1 MTEARERISLR
12 YAMDGRCLRVAHI
25 VAVFVCSRKAIPA
38 GDSMTDSIEQMYRR
52 SGWSKAGASRARQK
66 HEQQSAP
73 SRLLKLPDRKSTLE
87 LGAELLVA
95 RRGGRT
101 EQISADELI
110 IEQMVM
116 RALGKKKRLR
126 DYLDLYALANAEDE
140 AELARP
146 LEISPYRRKKILD
159 CLKNFVR
166 TYDRVRTNLIAS
178 GLAEVGED
186 GVLRPVR
193 RVGETSPS

>member
-1 MTEARERISLR
+1 MFASSARRR
-12 YAMDGRCLRVAHI
+12 GLRVLPQTDTCGGI
-25 VAVFVCSRKAIPA
+25 
-38 GDSMTDSIEQMYRR
+38 MTDSIEQMYRR
-52 SGWSKAGASRARQK
+52 SGWSKAGASRARQR
-66 HEQQSAP
+66 HEQRNAS

-95 RRGGRT
+95 RRGGRA

-110 IEQMVM
+110 IEQLVM
-116 RALGKKKRLR
+116 RALGKKKHLR

-140 AELARP
+140 DELVRP
-146 LEISPYRRKKILD
+146 RKISPYRRKKMLD

-166 TYDRVRTNLIAS
+166 TYDRVRASLIDS

-193 RVGETSPS
+193 RFGETPPS